1 MFKKKSIV
9 GLVLV
14 GIIALGVGLG
24 SMSLADTS
32 DENTRDTLP
41 EDQEW
46 VLVALG
52 DKDNS
57 QDVLDGTEIIITFVK
72 ENATSSIGFSGSAG
86 CNHYF
91 GSFETTPDG
100 LAVGP
105 IGATEMWCGDEG
117 VMDQESQFLKALGM
131 VDEYQIDGDTLEMP
145 YGGGVLIFTA
155 R

>member
-1 MFKKKSIV
+1 MFKKKSII
-9 GLVLV
+9 GIVLV

-32 DENTRDTLP
+32 DENSRSTLP

-46 VLVALG
+46 MLVALG
-52 DKDNS
+52 DKDNP
-57 QDVLDGTEIIITFVK
+57 QDVLDGTEITITFVK
-72 ENATSSIGFSGSAG
+72 EKVTSSIGFSGSAG

-91 GSFETTPDG
+91 GSFETTPEG
-100 LAVGP
+100 LVVGP

-117 VMDQESQFLKALGM
+117 VMNQESLLQALSM
-131 VDEYQIDGDTLEMP
+131 VDEYQISGDTLEMRHD
-145 YGGGVLIFTA
+145 GGILIFTM